1 MLRILKDKPPT
12 MLRTLTLL
20 FLSCFAFTLRAQ
32 CPAPDLTQVSEYQR
46 AATVFV
52 SQIDTTADSL
62 QIFLGDQFFLDIQD
76 DYDTVYTFTEDLQR
90 RALTL
95 YDLEPATRYRV
106 IARSFCGGEASAS
119 SGRGEL
125 FTTDSI
131 GPPVNNTP
139 GRFRILAG
147 AAQQCVY
154 FPATTRDATGPDVE
168 GGACSGVDDDDVWF
182 NLKQFYNS
190 YRVNFR
196 PIAGTDQDIVVEV
209 YDGSLQFVACVD
221 AGADG
226 AAESYDVLDL
236 EEAEEVFFR
245 VFTKGNEGYADFEY
259 CNFRIP
265 DLEVATGTGCIDA
278 PPVTFDGSGSA
289 GDFVDILDAN
299 GAVVVSLENTQPLGE
314 VNVSFYGH
322 DGALRTTDSTQARYA
337 SRNISIVPTTQPAGP
352 VVVRLYLSKDEVNQ
366 LIAAGAITTVG
377 ELDVTKVP
385 AAVCSVDYPGGGEPV
400 TLRGQAGPYG
410 EGYYVDIEVTSFS
423 EFFVHPAAESLSGT
437 TGTSLVDARSA
448 GWQLAPVPVTDR
460 LWLTVPDPL
469 RASPITVEVLD
480 VSGRRLQQVQLPAGA
495 RHALNTVD
503 WPRGIY
509 VLRLRA
515 RGGEYVARV
524 VK

>member
-1 MLRILKDKPPT
+1 
-12 MLRTLTLL
+12 MLRTLTLFCL
-20 FLSCFAFTLRAQ
+20 TGFAFTLRAQ
-32 CPAPDLTQVSEYQR
+32 CPPPDLTQVVKFQR
-46 AATVFV
+46 AATVYV
-52 SQIDTTADSL
+52 SQVDTTVDSL
-62 QIFLGDQFFLDIQD
+62 QIFLGDQFFLDLRD
-76 DYDTVYTFTEDLQR
+76 AYDTVYTFTEDLGR
-90 RALTL
+90 GAFTL
-95 YDLEPATRYRV
+95 YDLEPNTRYRV
-106 IARSFCGGEASAS
+106 IAQSFCGAEASAS
-119 SGRGEL
+119 SGRGDL

-147 AAQQCVY
+147 AATRCVY

-226 AAESYDVLDL
+226 EAESYDALDL
-236 EEAEEVFFR
+236 KEDEEVFFR
-245 VFTKGNEGYADFEY
+245 VFTKGSDGYADFEY
-259 CNFRIP
+259 CNFRLP

-352 VVVRLYLSKDEVNQ
+352 VGVRLYLSKDEVNQ
-366 LIAAGAITTVG
+366 LISAGAITTVG

-385 AAVCSVDYPGGGEPV
+385 AAVCSASYPGDGEPV
-400 TLRGQAGPYG
+400 TFRGAGPYG
-410 EGYYVDIEVTSFS
+410 AGYYVDIEVTSFS

-460 LWLTVPDPL
+460 LWLTVPAPL
-469 RASPITVEVLD
+469 RESSVAVEVLD
-480 VSGRRLQQVQLPAGA
+480 VSGRRVQQVQLPAGS
-495 RHALNTVD
+495 RHTLNTLD
-503 WPRGIY
+503 WPRGVY

-515 RGGEYVARV
+515 GNSEFITRV